1 MPIVI
6 GCSYYLAYRTIF
18 TREMF
23 CLKIK
28 LDVFFLPGK
37 PEMSPGEWWWVSLS
51 SFPPYDLDPNT
62 QIMFI
67 AVIEYINIYI

>member
-1 MPIVI
+1 
-6 GCSYYLAYRTIF
+6 
-18 TREMF
+18 MF
-23 CLKIK
+23 CPKIK

-62 QIMFI
+62 QIMFV
-67 AVIEYINIYI
+67 AVIE